1 MHILPV
7 LDLMKGQVVRG
18 IAGQRE
24 SYRPVESVLTSSTKP
39 LEVAQ
44 AFHSQLGLAQFYV
57 ADLDAIQH
65 QTPQVSL
72 LIKLAE
78 RFPGLWLD
86 AGLRNESDIPS
97 VLESQ
102 DITFIAGLETLDG
115 PQVLSELSK
124 RFGPERIVFSLDLK
138 RGVPM
143 GDLTRWRGS
152 TPWDLARE
160 AIDAGLEK
168 LIVLDLAQV
177 GVGGGVSTLSLCQR
191 IKGEFPFINIITG
204 GGVRNAADLA
214 QLKQAGIDGV
224 LIASALHDGSI
235 GQTDLKHLTVG

>member
-1 MHILPV
+1 MHVLPV
-7 LDLMKGQVVRG
+7 LDLMKGRVVRG

-24 SYRPVESVLTSSTKP
+24 SYRPVQSVLTSSSDP
-39 LEVAQ
+39 LEVVE
-44 AFHSQLGLAQFYV
+44 AFHSQLGLSQFYV

-65 QTPQVSL
+65 QSPHVSL
-72 LIKLAE
+72 LKKLAE

-86 AGLRNESDIPS
+86 AGLRKESDIPS
-97 VLESQ
+97 ILESQ
-102 DITFIAGLETLDG
+102 DITFIAGLETLEG
-115 PQVLSELSK
+115 PHILKDLSERLGS
-124 RFGPERIVFSLDLK
+124 GRIVFSLDLK

-143 GDLTRWRGS
+143 GNLTRWRS
-152 TPWDLARE
+152 ATPWDLARE
-160 AIDAGLEK
+160 AIDMGIEK

-191 IKGEFPFINIITG
+191 IKRDFPFVNIITG

-214 QLKQAGIDGV
+214 QLKQSEIDGV

-235 GQTDLKHLTVG
+235 GHADLKHLANR